1 LEFGIMVKN
10 AMKNIFPKPYEGLTA
25 KEICYKKL
33 KERENFENF
42 NPISDLYLKF

>member
-25 KEICYKKL
+25 NKKEFVTKKL
-33 KERENFENF
+33 KEKENFRK
-42 NPISDLYLKF
+42 L